1 MGRLIIVANR
11 LPVNTTRR
19 AGNLHFSQSPGG
31 LAAGLKSL
39 PESTDR
45 LWLGGPA
52 SLLPGPGDPG
62 PGDHGVPARG
72 QPPHGPHRPALQRP
86 GPGHEPQSTPQIEA
100 IKGPG
105 PAHGLPAPGSGGG
118 PGGYPAHVLALRPE
132 DPGRGPVG
140 TLPPPL

>member
-45 LWLGGPA
+45 LWLGW
-52 SLLPGPGDPG
+52 PGMTNEKLKAD
-62 PGDHGVPARG
+62 DKDQIRDKLAEIDC
-72 QPPHGPHRPALQRP
+72 QPVFLSRSQ
-86 GPGHEPQSTPQIEA
+86 TEA
-100 IKGPG
+100 
-105 PAHGLPAPGSGGG
+105 
-118 PGGYPAHVLALRPE
+118 
-132 DPGRGPVG
+132 
-140 TLPPPL
+140 PPLSLAGQACSSR